1 MSDVQIWGWVLAAVI
16 VTAVLVSAALWSV
29 TRR

>member
-1 MSDVQIWGWVLAAVI
+1 MSDVQIWGWVLAAVT
-16 VTAVLVSAALWSV
+16 VTAAIIALVLWSV